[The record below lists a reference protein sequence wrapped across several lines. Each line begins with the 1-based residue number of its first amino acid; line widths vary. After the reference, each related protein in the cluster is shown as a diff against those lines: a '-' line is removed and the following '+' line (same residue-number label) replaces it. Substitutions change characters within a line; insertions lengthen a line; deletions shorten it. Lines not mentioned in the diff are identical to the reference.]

1 MTERKQAD
9 DARDR
14 AAEVVRQSEQRMRLH
29 VDQTPLAVIEW
40 DLQLCVSKWNPGAE
54 RIFGY
59 SAAEALGRHFT
70 FIVPHAMRDSIDR
83 LWAALCARKGGER
96 STNENVTKDERTI
109 LCEWYNTP
117 LVDAEGQV
125 VGFASL
131 AEDIT
136 EQKRAEAA
144 LRESERRLA
153 TVLSNLPGAVYRC
166 KADANWT
173 IEFLS
178 DGYRTLTG
186 CDPSQLIG
194 RSGSCHAQLIHPDD
208 RARELEAMQR
218 AIAEKRHYQ
227 VEYRLRTSTGQ
238 EKWVWEQGT
247 GVYSESG
254 EWLAIEGFTTDITD
268 RKQAEA
274 ALRLAHDELEQRV
287 HERTAALNESN
298 HRLQQ
303 EIEERRRT
311 LDALQKSEAKYRALV
326 EELRR
331 EQLALRRMVM
341 ASDHERRLIT
351 YELHDGVA
359 QQLAAAMIQLQLM
372 QPHQGGAS
380 AATETTYQ
388 ELLDTLRK
396 ASAELRLVMSRLRTP
411 VLDNFG
417 LAEAIED
424 VAVQLRSMPG
434 APEIDYCHAVQFERL
449 EPTLE
454 NSLFRI
460 AQEAMT
466 NACRHSQSAKV
477 RVQLL
482 QKGHEVMLEVRDWGI
497 GFDPKMGTENRFGLE
512 GIRARSRLLG
522 GKLRIASQ
530 PGQGTIVRVEF
541 PVLELHT
548 PQ

>member
-1 MTERKQAD
+1 
-9 DARDR
+9 
-14 AAEVVRQSEQRMRLH
+14 
-29 VDQTPLAVIEW
+29 
-40 DLQLCVSKWNPGAE
+40 
-54 RIFGY
+54 
-59 SAAEALGRHFT
+59 
-70 FIVPHAMRDSIDR
+70 
-83 LWAALCARKGGER
+83 
-96 STNENVTKDERTI
+96 
-109 LCEWYNTP
+109 
-117 LVDAEGQV
+117 
-125 VGFASL
+125 
-131 AEDIT
+131 
-136 EQKRAEAA
+136 
-144 LRESERRLA
+144 
-153 TVLSNLPGAVYRC
+153 
-166 KADANWT
+166 
-173 IEFLS
+173 
-178 DGYRTLTG
+178 
-186 CDPSQLIG
+186 
-194 RSGSCHAQLIHPDD
+194 
-208 RARELEAMQR
+208 MQC
-218 AIAEKRHYQ
+218 AIAQKQHYQ

-247 GVYSESG
+247 GVFSESG
-254 EWLAIEGFTTDITD
+254 ELLAIEGFSTDITD

-287 HERTAALNESN
+287 HERTAALNESH

-311 LDALQKSEAKYRALV
+311 LDALQKSEARYRALV
-326 EELRR
+326 EELGR

-359 QQLAAAMIQLQLM
+359 QQLAAAVIQLQSM
-372 QPHQGGAS
+372 KPRPSRRS

-388 ELLDTLRK
+388 ETTSQDLLDTLRK

-424 VAVQLRSMPG
+424 VAVQLRLMPG
-434 APEIDYCHAVQFERL
+434 APEIDYEHAVQFQRL

-466 NACRHSQSAKV
+466 NACRHSQSPNV
-477 RVQLL
+477 RVRLL
-482 QKGHEVMLEVRDWGI
+482 QKGHEITLEVRDWGI
-497 GFDPKMGTENRFGLE
+497 GFIQKRGAENRFGLD
-512 GIRARSRLLG
+512 GIRERSRLLG

-530 PGQGTIVRVEF
+530 PGRGTIVRVKF
-541 PVLELHT
+541 PLLELLA